1 MAPFVNFKR
10 KKLEQ
15 NDFSVEFPLQWMH
28 KDLHLAAETA
38 YETGA
43 ALPAANCAKE
53 IFTLAM
59 RAGLGEQDF
68 TAVYKVL
75 NEKK

>member
-1 MAPFVNFKR
+1 
-10 KKLEQ
+10 
-15 NDFSVEFPLQWMH
+15 MH
-28 KDLHLAAETA
+28 KDLYLAVETA

-43 ALPAANCAKE
+43 ALPAASTAKE
-53 IFTLAM
+53 LFTLAM

-75 NEKK
+75 KEKKER